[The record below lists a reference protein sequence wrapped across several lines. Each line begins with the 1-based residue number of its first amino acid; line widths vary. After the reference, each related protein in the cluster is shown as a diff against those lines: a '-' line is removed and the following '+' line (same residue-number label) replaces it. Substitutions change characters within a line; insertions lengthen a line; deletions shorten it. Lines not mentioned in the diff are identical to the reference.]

1 MLEALVVVLFLL
13 PGFVG
18 VAVYDGVSTAPRRGA
33 FDKLISALAL
43 TLVANVITAALREQG
58 VVGTIIVPEA
68 KVFANPLMSLF
79 GATTKPTGMEAEF
92 QEAFLAAVEGGLLPA
107 TAIAAAFGLAA
118 AWLHNLGLL
127 PRLGLLP
134 PRVSRDPWSDLL
146 ARDETVRARILFK
159 DGTVLM
165 GRPLPGRGAAG
176 TREVFVADAVWFRPN
191 GRLDRHGRAACRA
204 MEVAGPG
211 VLLTDFDAVQAMEMV
226 RVPAAPAR
234 VTGASAVAKRLLT
247 SALPASRR
255 LPRA

>member
-1 MLEALVVVLFLL
+1 M
-13 PGFVG
+13 
-18 VAVYDGVSTAPRRGA
+18 AVYDGVSSAPRRLA

-58 VVGTIIVPEA
+58 VFGTIIVPEA

-107 TAIAAAFGLAA
+107 TAIAAGVGLAA

-134 PRVSRDPWSDLL
+134 SQFSRDPWSDIL
-146 ARDETVRARILFK
+146 AHDESVRARILFK

-165 GRPLPGRGAAG
+165 GRPLPGRSAAG
-176 TREVFVADAVWFRPN
+176 TREVFVADAIWFRPN
-191 GRLDRHGRAACRA
+191 GRLDRHGRAAYRA
-204 MEVAGPG
+204 VEVAGPG
-211 VLLTDFDAVQAMEMV
+211 VLLTDFDAVQVVEMV
-226 RVPAAPAR
+226 RVPLVPVQ
-234 VTGASAVAKRLLT
+234 VTGLPAAAKRLLT
-247 SALPASRR
+247 GAAPPSRR
-255 LPRA
+255 VPRA

>member
-18 VAVYDGVSTAPRRGA
+18 VAVYDGISTAPRRVA
-33 FDKLISALAL
+33 FDKLVFALAL

-58 VVGTIIVPEA
+58 IFGTIIVPEA

-92 QEAFLAAVEGGLLPA
+92 QEAFLAAIEGGLLPA
-107 TAIAAAFGLAA
+107 TAIAAGSGLAA

-127 PRLGLLP
+127 PRIGLLP
-134 PRVSRDPWSDLL
+134 PRFYRDPWADLL
-146 ARDETVRARILFK
+146 AHDESVRARILFK

-176 TREVFVADAVWFRPN
+176 PREVFIADAIWFRPN
-191 GRLDRHGRAACRA
+191 GRLDRHGRSAYRA
-204 MEVAGPG
+204 VEVAGPG
-211 VLLTDFDAVQAMEMV
+211 VLLTDFDAVQVVEMV
-226 RVPAAPAR
+226 RVPAVPVQ
-234 VTGASAVAKRLLT
+234 VTGAPVAKRLFS

-255 LPRA
+255 VPRA